1 MRNKILILGA
11 NPETAA
17 LVEKCLRKGLITF
30 VIGKE
35 KKILLKKR

>member
-1 MRNKILILGA
+1 MRNKKILILGA

-17 LVEKCLRKGLITF
+17 LVEKAKEKGLITF

-35 KKILLKKR
+35 K